1 MEAFLDSQLDKFNA
15 GGEEEPPQCVAE
27 SAQPEQ
33 VTSGLQQKLAR
44 GPLRKRKEDSTAEQQ
59 LQSAR
64 AH

>member
-44 GPLRKRKEDSTAEQQ
+44 GPLRKRKEDSTAE
-59 LQSAR
+59 
-64 AH
+64 